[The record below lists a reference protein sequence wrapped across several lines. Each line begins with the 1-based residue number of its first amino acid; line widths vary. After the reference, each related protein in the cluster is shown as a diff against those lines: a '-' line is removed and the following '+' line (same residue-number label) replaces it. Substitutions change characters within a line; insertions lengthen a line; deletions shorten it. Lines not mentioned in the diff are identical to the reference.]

1 GRGVGCW
8 VDWAIIQEAGKKVIQ
23 QRRFARNRRLCNWFC
38 PWAEYISSSGRVFQ
52 ANKWIAFSCTLFGFI
67 FSFHRWRPPVKR
79 LLLAACL
86 AAFAS
91 SVLCAQELTIES
103 IYAPDTIEWSPDGK
117 KVSYVLHEEVSG
129 NAEGGGK
136 ADLYYIDVATGK
148 PAVLVASDKIAAMTP
163 PPSKNKDD
171 RERDNRA
178 RYQVAGYHWSPDS
191 QHILFD

>member
-1 GRGVGCW
+1 M
-8 VDWAIIQEAGKKVIQ
+8 
-23 QRRFARNRRLCNWFC
+23 
-38 PWAEYISSSGRVFQ
+38 
-52 ANKWIAFSCTLFGFI
+52 
-67 FSFHRWRPPVKR
+67 KR

-103 IYAPDTIEWSPDGK
+103 IYAPNGITGRAPDTIEWSPDGK

-191 QHILFD
+191 QHILFDANGQL